1 MQEIWKKVTIE
12 PFSEYYEVSNLG
24 GVRSIDRYLDTTVK
38 GKKTK
43 CFFRGKILSPGY
55 DGQGYP
61 FVSLSSNN
69 KQTLRHV
76 HRLVALAFVE
86 NPKPMEL
93 STTKTKTQK
102 ITTLTTWSGVHT
114 HTIFFKR

>member
-1 MQEIWKKVTIE
+1 MLLSRE
-12 PFSEYYEVSNLG
+12 N
-24 GVRSIDRYLDTTVK
+24 SI
-38 GKKTK
+38 
-43 CFFRGKILSPGY
+43 SGY

-86 NPKPMEL
+86 NPKPDEYGIVNH
-93 STTKTKTQK
+93 KDENPK

-114 HTIFFKR
+114 HTI